1 MHETPEGET
10 IRIVDI
16 TPETLARLEALHLA
30 EVGGF
35 NDLGLDPRRP
45 VAEDAFV
52 DGRMRTDRRGV
63 FYIERKADGAIVGSI
78 QYNRVSYGPGDDSR
92 AWMIGI
98 GLFSEARG
106 QGIGTEAQ
114 RIFADWLFE
123 TTDTNRVEASTDI
136 ENIAEARSLEKAGF
150 TREGVVRGAQFRDGA
165 FHDLVLFGRL
175 RSDPR

>member
-16 TPETLARLEALHLA
+16 TPATLPRLEELHVA

-35 NDLGLDPRRP
+35 NDLGLDPLRP
-45 VAEDAFV
+45 VPEDAFV
-52 DGRMRTDRRGV
+52 DGRMRTDVRGV
-63 FYIERKADGAIVGSI
+63 FFIERKADGAIVGSI
-78 QYNRVSYGPGDDSR
+78 QYNRVSYGPADDSR

-98 GLFSEARG
+98 GLFPEARG

-114 RIFADWLFE
+114 RLFAAWLFD
-123 TTDTNRVEASTDI
+123 TTDVNRVEASTDV

-150 TREGVVRGAQFRDGA
+150 TREGIVRGAQFRAGA
-165 FHDLVLFGRL
+165 YHDLVLFATI

>member
-1 MHETPEGET
+1 MDETPESET

-16 TPETLARLEALHLA
+16 TPETLARLEELHVVEA
-30 EVGGF
+30 GGF

-45 VAEDAFV
+45 VLEDAFV

-63 FYIERKADGAIVGSI
+63 FFIERKADGAIVGSI
-78 QYNRVSYGPGDDSR
+78 QYNRVSYGPADDSR

-98 GLFSEARG
+98 GLFPEARG

-114 RIFADWLFE
+114 RLFTTWLFE
-123 TTDTNRVEASTDI
+123 TTDVNRVEASTDV

-150 TREGVVRGAQFRDGA
+150 TREGIVRGAQFRAGA
-165 FHDLVLFGRL
+165 YHDLVVFAKL